1 MSLYTRTGDGGT
13 SGLIGGK
20 RLSKGHLRFE
30 AAGCLDE
37 LNGCLGL
44 AIQCAPFAD
53 MRENL
58 RYLQHKLFT
67 LGAVVSTPTDAES
80 KLTAQTTVDE
90 SLVRRL
96 EEWID
101 QAEAQT
107 PPIRHF
113 ILPGGTETACRLHHA
128 RAVCRRAE
136 RVVVRLAE
144 SESVNR
150 FVLIVLNRLSDLLFA
165 WARLAN
171 HRDGVEDVIWQKD
184 T

>member
-1 MSLYTRTGDGGT
+1 MSLYTRTGDSGT

-37 LNGCLGL
+37 LNVCLGL
-44 AIQCAPFAD
+44 AVQCAPFPD
-53 MRENL
+53 MRDNL
-58 RYLQHKLFT
+58 RHLQHKLFT
-67 LGAVVSTPTDAES
+67 LGALLSTP
-80 KLTAQTTVDE
+80 VDE
-90 SLVRRL
+90 EAKLADQLTLDESFIRQL
-96 EEWID
+96 EQWID

-136 RVVVRLAE
+136 RAVVRLAE
-144 SESVNR
+144 SEPINR
-150 FVLIVLNRLSDLLFA
+150 LVVVVLNRLSDLLFA

-171 HRDGVEDVIWQKD
+171 HQDGVEDVSWRKD
-184 T
+184 E